1 MPIIDSA
8 TQPAATSGVN
18 SPRFVSGSLLRHVV
32 VMSSTGAV
40 GLIAIFLVDL
50 INLFYIS
57 LLGQQAVA
65 AAVGFAGVVAFF
77 QLSFCIG
84 MMVAISAVVSKA
96 IGSGQNHHA
105 RRLGSASLLLMA
117 ATCTVVAAFSYAFLG
132 PILSMLGAEGETH
145 AQAYLYLEITL
156 ASVPLLGLSMG
167 CAALLRSV
175 GDAKLAMKVT
185 LIGALVTA
193 MLDPML
199 IFALQLDL
207 EGAAIAAVIA
217 RLCMLLMGLYSVLRS
232 HQLLGRLIPSAF
244 AGDTLIICRVA
255 GPSILANLATPF
267 GAAFVTYF
275 MAQFGP
281 AAVAGQATIERLTPV
296 AFGLVYALSGAVGPI
311 FGQNLGAGRIDRVQ
325 QTLRDSLRFMA
336 MVVGAAWLLLAIGQQ
351 AVIYAFSATGLSAEL
366 ISLFCSLLASSFFFV
381 GALFVANAAFN
392 NLGKPLYSMAFNW
405 ARATLGTI
413 PFAYIGAR
421 YGATGVLI
429 GPALGSVI
437 FGSLAVWVAMRLTRN
452 LSAQNALRTIADP
465 QGATIGRRAG

>member
-1 MPIIDSA
+1 MPNSQNAVTEAPA
-8 TQPAATSGVN
+8 TPTPA
-18 SPRFVSGSLLRHVV
+18 PRFVSGSLLRHVV

-57 LLGQQAVA
+57 RLGHQAVA
-65 AAVGFAGVVAFF
+65 AAVGFAGVVTFF

-84 MMVAISAVVSKA
+84 MMVGISAVVSKA
-96 IGSGQNHHA
+96 IGAQRQHDA
-105 RRLGSASLLLMA
+105 KRLATASLLLMA
-117 ATCTVVAAFSYAFLG
+117 VACSLVAVLSYAFLA
-132 PILSMLGAEGETH
+132 PILSLLGAEGETH
-145 AQAYLYLEITL
+145 AQAYRYLQISL

-185 LIGALVTA
+185 LVGALVTA
-193 MLDPML
+193 VLDPLL
-199 IFALQLDL
+199 IFGLQLNL
-207 EGAAIAAVIA
+207 EGAAIAAVVA
-217 RLCMLLMGLYSVLRS
+217 RACMLLTGLYAVLRT
-232 HQLLGRLIPSAF
+232 HQLLGRIELAAF
-244 AGDTLIICRVA
+244 AGDSAMFCRVA
-255 GPSILANLATPF
+255 GPAILANLATPF

-296 AFGLVYALSGAVGPI
+296 AFGLVYALSGAIGPI

-336 MVVGAAWLLLAIGQQ
+336 MVVGAAWLLLAVGQN
-351 AVIYAFSATGLSAEL
+351 AVIYAFSASGLSAEL
-366 ISLFCSLLASSFFFV
+366 ISLFCSLVAANFFFV

-405 ARATLGTI
+405 AKATLGTI
-413 PFAYIGAR
+413 PFAYAGAHF
-421 YGATGVLI
+421 GATGVLI
-429 GPALGSVI
+429 GPALGAVI
-437 FGSLAVWVAMRLTRN
+437 FGVLAVWVALRLTQQ
-452 LSAQNALRTIADP
+452 LAQDA
-465 QGATIGRRAG
+465 ATASPHSKR

>member
-1 MPIIDSA
+1 MTNSA
-8 TQPAATSGVN
+8 TANAANPAAAT
-18 SPRFVSGSLLRHVV
+18 PRFVSGSLLRHVV

-84 MMVAISAVVSKA
+84 MMVGISAVVSKA
-96 IGSGQNHHA
+96 IGAERHTDA
-105 RRLGSASLLLMA
+105 KRLGSASLLLMA
-117 ATCTVVAAFSYAFLG
+117 ATCTLVAALSYAFLA
-132 PILSMLGAEGETH
+132 PILTLLGAEGETH
-145 AQAYLYLEITL
+145 AQAYRYLQISL

-167 CAALLRSV
+167 CSSLLRSV
-175 GDAKLAMKVT
+175 GDAKRAMKVT

-193 MLDPML
+193 VLDPLL
-199 IFALQLDL
+199 IFGLQLNL
-207 EGAAIAAVIA
+207 EGAAIAAVLA
-217 RLCMLLMGLYSVLRS
+217 RLSMLLMGLYGVLRA
-232 HQLLGRLIPSAF
+232 HQLLGRFEPAAF
-244 AGDTLIICRVA
+244 AGDSAILCRVA

-336 MVVGAAWLLLAIGQQ
+336 MVVGGAWLLLAVGQRG
-351 AVIYAFSATGLSAEL
+351 VIYAFSASGLTAEL
-366 ISLFCSLLASSFFFV
+366 ISLFCSLLAASFFFV

-392 NLGKPLYSMAFNW
+392 NLGKPLYSMTFNW

-413 PFAYIGAR
+413 PFAYVGAH
-421 YGATGVLI
+421 YGAAGVLI
-429 GPALGSVI
+429 GPAIGAMI
-437 FGSLAVWVAMRLTRN
+437 FGSLALWVALRLTRQ
-452 LSAQNALRTIADP
+452 LALDSTTSAP
-465 QGATIGRRAG
+465 S

>member
-1 MPIIDSA
+1 MPSTSTDRP
-8 TQPAATSGVN
+8 TPAAPALT
-18 SPRFVSGSLLRHVV
+18 PRFVSGSLLRHVV
-32 VMSSTGAV
+32 VMSSTSAV

-57 LLGQQAVA
+57 KLGEQAVA
-65 AAVGFAGVVAFF
+65 AAVGFAGVVTFF

-84 MMVAISAVVSKA
+84 MMVGISAAVSKA
-96 IGSGQNHHA
+96 IGASRQHDA
-105 RRLGSASLLLMA
+105 KRLGTASLILMA
-117 ATCTVVAAFSYAFLG
+117 AACSTVAAFTYVYLG
-132 PILSMLGAEGETH
+132 PLLSLLGAEGETH
-145 AQAYLYLEITL
+145 AQAYRYLQITL

-167 CAALLRSV
+167 CASLLRSV

-193 MLDPML
+193 VLDPVL
-199 IFALQLDL
+199 IFALHLNL

-217 RLCMLLMGLYSVLRS
+217 RLCMLMAGLYGVLRA
-232 HQLLGRLIPSAF
+232 HQLLGRFEPAALLSDSGI
-244 AGDTLIICRVA
+244 LCRVA

-325 QTLRDSLRFMA
+325 QTLHDSLKFMA
-336 MVVGAAWLLLAIGQQ
+336 MVVGAAWLLLALGQN
-351 AVIYAFSATGLSAEL
+351 AVIYAFSASGLTAEL
-366 ISLFCSLLASSFFFV
+366 ISLFCSWVAANFFFV

-405 ARATLGTI
+405 AKATLGTI
-413 PFAYIGAR
+413 PFAYVGSH
-421 YGATGVLI
+421 YGANGVLI
-429 GPALGSVI
+429 GPAIGALI
-437 FGSLAVWVAMRLTRN
+437 FGSLAVWM
-452 LSAQNALRTIADP
+452 ALRVTAQLSP
-465 QGATIGRRAG
+465 SALQASNSAA

>member
-1 MPIIDSA
+1 MTDSQ
-8 TQPAATSGVN
+8 TSTTKPAGVT
-18 SPRFVSGSLLRHVV
+18 PRFVSGSLLRHVV

-65 AAVGFAGVVAFF
+65 AAVGFAGVVGFF

-84 MMVAISAVVSKA
+84 LMVGISAVVSRA
-96 IGSGQNHHA
+96 IGAGQTAQA
-105 RRLGSASLLLMA
+105 RRLGSASLLLMTA
-117 ATCTVVAAFSYAFLG
+117 ACILVTALSYAWLG
-132 PILSMLGAEGETH
+132 PILDLLGATGETH
-145 AQAYLYLEITL
+145 AQAYRYLQISL

-167 CAALLRSV
+167 CTALLRSV

-193 MLDPML
+193 VLDPLL
-199 IFALQLDL
+199 IFGLQLNL

-217 RLCMLLMGLYSVLRS
+217 RLCMLLVGLYGVLRV
-232 HQLLGRLIPSAF
+232 HQLLGRIELDTL
-244 AGDTLIICRVA
+244 AGDSATLCRVA
-255 GPSILANLATPF
+255 GPPILANLATPF

-336 MVVGAAWLLLAIGQQ
+336 MVVGGAWLLLALGQQ
-351 AVIYAFSATGLSAEL
+351 AVIYAFSASGLTSEL
-366 ISLFCSLLASSFFFV
+366 ISLFCSLLAASFFFV

-392 NLGKPLYSMAFNW
+392 NLGRPLYSMAFNW

-413 PFAYIGAR
+413 PFAYLGAH
-421 YGATGVLI
+421 YGAAGVLI
-429 GPALGSVI
+429 GPALGAMI
-437 FGSLAVWVAMRLTRN
+437 FGSLAIWVAFRLTRQ
-452 LSAQNALRTIADP
+452 LAPDLP
-465 QGATIGRRAG
+465 PRAPHPPVPRQ

>member
-1 MPIIDSA
+1 MPSIQKTAPPAPSA
-8 TQPAATSGVN
+8 PTVVTA
-18 SPRFVSGSLLRHVV
+18 RFVSGSLLRHVV
-32 VMSSTGAV
+32 VMSSTSAV

-57 LLGQQAVA
+57 RLGQQAVA
-65 AAVGFAGVVAFF
+65 AAVGFAGVVTFF

-84 MMVAISAVVSKA
+84 MMVGISAAVSKA
-96 IGSGQNHHA
+96 IGAA
-105 RRLGSASLLLMA
+105 RQHDAKRLGTTSLILMA
-117 ATCTVVAAFSYAFLG
+117 TACTLVATLTYVFLA
-132 PILSMLGAEGETH
+132 PILSLLGAEGETH
-145 AQAYLYLEITL
+145 AQAYRYLQITL

-167 CAALLRSV
+167 CASLLRSV

-193 MLDPML
+193 VLDPVL
-199 IFALQLDL
+199 IFALHLNL
-207 EGAAIAAVIA
+207 EGAAIAAVVA
-217 RLCMLLMGLYSVLRS
+217 RLCMLLAGLYGVLHA
-232 HQLLGRLIPSAF
+232 HQLLGRFEPAAF
-244 AGDTLIICRVA
+244 ASDSSTLCRVA

-281 AAVAGQATIERLTPV
+281 TAVAGQATIERLTPV

-336 MVVGAAWLLLAIGQQ
+336 MVVGAAWLLLALGQN
-351 AVIYAFSATGLSAEL
+351 AVIYAFSASGLTAEL
-366 ISLFCSLLASSFFFV
+366 ISLFCSWIAANFFFV

-405 ARATLGTI
+405 AKATLGTI
-413 PFAYIGAR
+413 PFAYVGGH
-421 YGATGVLI
+421 YGASGVLI
-429 GPALGSVI
+429 GPAIGALI
-437 FGSLAVWVAMRLTRN
+437 FGALAVWVALRVTAQLAATALTHSPTSH
-452 LSAQNALRTIADP
+452 L
-465 QGATIGRRAG
+465 